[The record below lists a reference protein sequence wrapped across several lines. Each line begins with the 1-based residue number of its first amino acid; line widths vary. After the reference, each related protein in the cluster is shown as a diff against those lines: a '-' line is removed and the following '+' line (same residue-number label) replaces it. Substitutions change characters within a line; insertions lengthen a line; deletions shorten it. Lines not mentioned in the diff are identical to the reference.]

1 MSGRDWLHPNP
12 PNIFL
17 PSLRQL
23 RVFGVTGEIYSGLLL
38 AIIAPPLE
46 GLSLRVSSF
55 MVSRSSYM
63 YTNLGLC
70 SQTPMFSDL
79 CRLLTAYS
87 GAPSSPKFPRLES
100 VVMDGGE
107 FDVRTWQQW
116 FSLFPNIK
124 EITVFDSPVKDLV
137 IIGLLSGEISSHNSS
152 LLPGFIPCPR
162 LEKLT
167 VLLNY
172 QGSAVLA
179 NAAKRRLEQGY
190 PLRKIRVGIHSDLD
204 EDEDEEISRTLQ
216 EFVLQVELFR
226 EAEPWPTGLRHI
238 DEDDS

>member
-46 GLSLRVSSF
+46 GLSLR
-55 MVSRSSYM
+55 
-63 YTNLGLC
+63 
-70 SQTPMFSDL
+70 TPMFSDL